1 MTTYTTINFCSYF
14 HLYLFFVQNALKI
27 TNISSLPKTIP
38 TISMKRHIVEV
49 SEFVTP
55 IESPTVPRDDANSNA
70 PWIKV
75 HPAKKV
81 KSTVPN
87 I

>member
-1 MTTYTTINFCSYF
+1 M
-14 HLYLFFVQNALKI
+14 

-38 TISMKRHIVEV
+38 TISIKRHIVEV
-49 SEFVTP
+49 LEFVTP
-55 IESPTVPRDDANSNA
+55 IESPTVPREDANSNA
-70 PWIKV
+70 PWTKV
-75 HPAKKV
+75 HPEKKV